1 MSSRA
6 CSGALKCST
15 GMAQSWGL
23 HTLRG
28 NNFVLRIG
36 CCLHAEAR
44 RYTRANKERTS
55 YQAQRTGNTDFILT
69 PCSTCR
75 NKHPSMSTVLAQDH
89 FYSDFLSLSLTILT
103 HKGSMMMII
112 ICCGVESALASATG
126 GMNFSTT
133 DFLNG
138 ANLVNELC
146 HCIFPRHLFAYLSVI
161 CWRIRNSHAPAVA
174 AAQTLSLEWKHRLC
188 FSLRVST
195 L

>member
-1 MSSRA
+1 
-6 CSGALKCST
+6 
-15 GMAQSWGL
+15 
-23 HTLRG
+23 
-28 NNFVLRIG
+28 
-36 CCLHAEAR
+36 
-44 RYTRANKERTS
+44 
-55 YQAQRTGNTDFILT
+55 
-69 PCSTCR
+69 
-75 NKHPSMSTVLAQDH
+75 
-89 FYSDFLSLSLTILT
+89 
-103 HKGSMMMII
+103 MMII